1 MVQEQNTEETISN
14 ENITSAEGTQQE
26 ETQVESCGDSG
37 QKETAVQPQ
46 GRSNDNT
53 VPYHRFKEVN
63 EARKAAEEKLQ
74 QAQQVFNPAADV
86 NNTDTDSEPK
96 REQFADEAA
105 YLKELGLWAGRQG
118 FQEAK
123 VQEEQQTREYQEA
136 QRAIEA
142 EKNFAAKAQE
152 AAKKY
157 SNFNEALASS
167 TVEFSPQV
175 SRAIQA
181 SPVAGDLA
189 YTLAINPQKATEIA
203 SLPTEQALYELGM
216 LSAQIPGSNGQPV
229 KMSNMPNPI
238 SPVGTGKPSAT
249 RSYSDDMGQGDF
261 NEAFPFED
269 LE

>member
-1 MVQEQNTEETISN
+1 MSEEQITEQPI
-14 ENITSAEGTQQE
+14 ENLESTSTEGTQTEQPD
-26 ETQVESCGDSG
+26 GNSG
-37 QKETAVQPQ
+37 QPAVEEQQ
-46 GRSNDNT
+46 GKRHDNT

-63 EARKAAEEKLQ
+63 EAKKELEAKLAQAA
-74 QAQQVFNPAADV
+74 QVFNPAEGVKDTV
-86 NNTDTDSEPK
+86 TDSEPK

-167 TVEFSPQV
+167 TVEFPPQV

-189 YTLAINPQKATEIA
+189 YTLATNPQKAAEIA

-216 LSAQIPGSNGQPV
+216 LSAQIPGSNGQPT